1 MSAEYAQQL
10 EFKGENEAA
19 LAMYEQAL
27 AGFSS
32 DNNNTN
38 SSNSSS
44 KRRSSSISDYA
55 AESKFEPATTVNYNT
70 ISSNSSSDSSTS
82 KQQKS
87 CTAGIARCALRLGD
101 LHRGLTLAR
110 SADDQALYRD
120 AAEILEQMR
129 QPGEAAAMWERGAQY
144 ERALALHVAGKNMS
158 AAAAVVGRVTLPK
171 LLGVYARACEAQ
183 GNWAAAAEAHERAR
197 DMDAVA
203 RLCLEQL
210 NQVRTK
216 YHYCYCMYYK
226 DGVACVK
233 Q

>member
-32 DNNNTN
+32 DNTNN
-38 SSNSSS
+38 SSSSSS

-55 AESKFEPATTVNYNT
+55 AESKFELTTTVSYNN
-70 ISSNSSSDSSTS
+70 ISSSTASSSAHS
-82 KQQKS
+82 KQQRS

-110 SADDQALYRD
+110 SADDQTLYRD

-183 GNWAAAAEAHERAR
+183 GNWTAAAEAHERAR

-210 NQVRTK
+210 NQVCSYALLLLLLLLLLIST
-216 YHYCYCMYYK
+216 
-226 DGVACVK
+226 
-233 Q
+233 

>member
-32 DNNNTN
+32 DNNSSSNSN
-38 SSNSSS
+38 SSSSS

-55 AESKFEPATTVNYNT
+55 AESKFELTTTVSYNN
-70 ISSNSSSDSSTS
+70 ISSTASSTVHS

-110 SADDQALYRD
+110 SADDQTLYRD

-129 QPGEAAAMWERGAQY
+129 QPAEAAAMWERGAQY

-183 GNWAAAAEAHERAR
+183 GSWAAAAEAHERAR

-210 NQVRTK
+210 NQVCS
-216 YHYCYCMYYK
+216 Y
-226 DGVACVK
+226 DLLLLL